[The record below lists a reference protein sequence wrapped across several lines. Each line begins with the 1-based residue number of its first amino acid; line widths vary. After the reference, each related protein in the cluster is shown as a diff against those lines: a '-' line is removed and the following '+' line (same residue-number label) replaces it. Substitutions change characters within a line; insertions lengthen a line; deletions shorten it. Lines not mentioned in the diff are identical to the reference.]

1 MLQLLLAERLKIS
14 PNSRKTTET
23 TEISM
28 TEIAEIDRNFG
39 KMPASET
46 FEIMRNFGD
55 SEILVETLVGTP

>member
-1 MLQLLLAERLKIS
+1 
-14 PNSRKTTET
+14 
-23 TEISM
+23 M